1 MPRYTE
7 VCRGYTNVTLALKLS
22 CFGAK
27 AALLQCQSCF
37 TLPMLCYFCTEV
49 CAELCRGFSEVRR
62 GKCISA
68 PNKAASAPNLCTF
81 GAEVMLLRCRS
92 YPTSVPK
99 LFYFGTDV
107 GPRYAE
113 VSVLR
118 HRSNVPLV
126 PSLCYFG
133 AEVMLLRCRSHATSV
148 PRYAPRYAE
157 VFPRCAEVTPR
168 YAEVTPR

>member
-27 AALLQCQSCF
+27 AALLQRQSCF
-37 TLPMLCYFCTEV
+37 TLSMLCYFCTEV

-81 GAEVMLLRCRS
+81 GAEVMSLRCRS

-99 LFYFGTDV
+99 LLYFGTDV
-107 GPRYAE
+107 GSE
-113 VSVLR
+113 VCRGKRTSAPKQC
-118 HRSNVPLV
+118 S
-126 PSLCYFG
+126 FG
-133 AEVMLLRCRSHATSV
+133 AEPMLLRC
-148 PRYAPRYAE
+148 
-157 VFPRCAEVTPR
+157 
-168 YAEVTPR
+168 